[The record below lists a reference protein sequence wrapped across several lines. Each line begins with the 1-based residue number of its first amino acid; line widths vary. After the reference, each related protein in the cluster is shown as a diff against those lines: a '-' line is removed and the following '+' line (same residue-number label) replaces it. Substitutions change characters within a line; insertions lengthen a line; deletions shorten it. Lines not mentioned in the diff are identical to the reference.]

1 MCAFGDFDALVC
13 FRGSLPFQ
21 SGRSIRLVDCDV
33 LLTSKSVN
41 EHPKASTVI
50 FEYSDSI
57 PCSGHPK
64 GVWWRTQ
71 LLPKPLASAGGA
83 VLPLASASQGHTLA
97 VVLFCLPSSSCG
109 LASCGPPC
117 LQLCTQDT
125 HSLATHNKHTARQ
138 RTFQSHAWQ
147 RNCQNGHL

>member
-1 MCAFGDFDALVC
+1 MLQLYDPLPLRSDPLLLLLGCLRKDV
-13 FRGSLPFQ
+13 LPF
-21 SGRSIRLVDCDV
+21 LVVDAALDFAGQV
-33 LLTSKSVN
+33 LGLAKLVF
-41 EHPKASTVI
+41 A
-50 FEYSDSI
+50 
-57 PCSGHPK
+57 
-64 GVWWRTQ
+64 
-71 LLPKPLASAGGA
+71 LPGGA

-125 HSLATHNKHTARQ
+125 HTLATHNKHTAGQ

-147 RNCQNGHL
+147 RNCQNWQNQFYFKKGIYPLRPLLVTLFPKV